1 MDQLQR
7 SSESV
12 LVGEIQGERVAD
24 SEVSLALESSYS
36 AVGSTSLHVVDG
48 EQNPNSV
55 LV

>member
-1 MDQLQR
+1 MDQLQE

-24 SEVSLALESSYS
+24 SEVSLALKCSCG
-36 AVGSTSLHVVDG
+36 AVGSASLHTVDG
-48 EQNPNSV
+48 EQNPNSI